1 MGASIGDISSDR
13 KDVSLVPTLIA
24 RIGDAVEQTDLD
36 YADLARALDTSPRT
50 ISRWLADQTSPRG
63 ATRERLLEVLAVLE
77 ALSGVLRPEA
87 AHDWLYAPNPS
98 LGHEKPIDLLRAG
111 NFRVV
116 LGAIDAMADG
126 VFA

>member
-1 MGASIGDISSDR
+1 VTPLIS
-13 KDVSLVPTLIA
+13 
-24 RIGDAVEQTDLD
+24 RIGEAVEQADLD
-36 YADLARALDTSPRT
+36 HADLARAVDTTPRT
-50 ISRWLADQTSPRG
+50 ISRWLSEQTAPRG
-63 ATRERLLEVLAVLE
+63 AARERLLEVLAVLE

-87 AHDWLYAPNPS
+87 AHDWLYTPNPS

-111 NFRVV
+111 DFRAV